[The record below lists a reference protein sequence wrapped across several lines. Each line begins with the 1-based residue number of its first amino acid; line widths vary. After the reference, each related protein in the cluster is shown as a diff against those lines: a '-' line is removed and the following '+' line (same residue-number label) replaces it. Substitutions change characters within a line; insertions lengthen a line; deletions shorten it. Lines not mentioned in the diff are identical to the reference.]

1 MFLLESFC
9 KNVLITGDVRAES
22 WWTLSLIK
30 NPHLFPY
37 ITGLKT
43 LDQIYLDTT
52 FSYRGEPYIYIMPN
66 SEGIFAAIELL
77 KLYPFD
83 SDLSFSLWIQSRDP
97 RKLGSR

>member
-1 MFLLESFC
+1 MSEQSHGGLF
-9 KNVLITGDVRAES
+9 
-22 WWTLSLIK
+22 SLIK

-83 SDLSFSLWIQSRDP
+83 SDLSFFVDTVSIRRSLVPDSSP
-97 RKLGSR
+97 L